1 MARIPILGT
10 VTIGDD
16 IYLELTQA
24 MTAVN
29 AEAEALHEAS
39 ALAAW
44 GVGTAPQ

>member
-1 MARIPILGT
+1 LDENSNFGT

-29 AEAEALHEAS
+29 AEAEALHE
-39 ALAAW
+39 LQQ
-44 GVGTAPQ
+44 VVRVPRLLP